1 MTEYGPVRDGDE
13 TAFWRLVNYA
23 FSPSEGPFDPDDVAA
38 PNDVG
43 DPRSLYD
50 GDELVAGCRHYDLS
64 VDLREHAVDTGGI
77 GVLASDPG
85 RRREGNVRRL
95 LAASLAEYRDEGRR
109 LALLWPF
116 DYEFYGALG
125 WATVSKLARWEVA
138 PDALDG
144 LAAATAPGGDAGFE
158 RLTAEDW
165 RRLVP
170 VRRADGADT
179 DLLVRRSASWWREFV
194 FDRWDRTPYVY
205 AWVVDGDVRGYLVYT
220 VAGEADDRVMT
231 VREHAARDADA
242 RRQLF
247 RFCRDHDSQ
256 VDRVRFY
263 TLTGAVAGEGFDPHL
278 HLDDPGAADA
288 TVSAGGMA
296 RLIDVAADLPA
307 VVGPGSTRPRATS
320 TSWSTTRSPTGT
332 TAASASP
339 SRAVA
344 DWTCDESTRE
354 ATTSARRRRSDS
366 ASALSRRW
374 SWALGRPNSWHV
386 PARST
391 ATRPRSRLWATVSRP
406 GVRCSERTSE
416 GHPGRDS
423 APPVTPCRRLGTHR
437 RSRDGSAWDTR

>member
-23 FSPSEGPFDPDDVAA
+23 FSPSEGPFDPDDAAA

-43 DPRSLYD
+43 DPRTLYD

-64 VDLREHAVDTGGI
+64 VDLREDAVDTGGI

-85 RRREGNVRRL
+85 RRRESNVRRL

-205 AWVVDGDVRGYLVYT
+205 AWVVDGNVRGYLVYAIT
-220 VAGEADDRVMT
+220 AEGDDRVMT

-296 RLIDVAADLPA
+296 RLVDVAADLPA
-307 VVGPGSTRPRATS
+307 VVGPGVDAT
-320 TSWSTTRSPTGT
+320 
-332 TAASASP
+332 ASDFDLVVDDP
-339 SRAVA
+339 LA
-344 DWTCDESTRE
+344 DWNDGRFRVTVTSGGGLDLRRVDEG
-354 ATTSARRRRSDS
+354 ADDLGSAPTVRLGVD
-366 ASALSRRW
+366 ALSQVVVGARTPEQLARAGTVDGDETAIA
-374 SWALGRPNSWHV
+374 ALGDCFP
-386 PARST
+386 
-391 ATRPRSRLWATVSRP
+391 PRN
-406 GVRCSERTSE
+406 
-416 GHPGRDS
+416 
-423 APPVTPCRRLGTHR
+423 PVLGENF
-437 RSRDGSAWDTR
+437 